1 MSTDE
6 AAKLPRRS
14 NPLMPPKPARATDAA
29 AGDGGVDGA
38 AIGVADSSE
47 AAAGAADGA
56 EAAAGAAE
64 AAARRRHEDARS
76 AGFFWACAVFIADQL
91 SKWAMLHVLELEV
104 GGPREI
110 APFLE
115 LRLVWNPGISYGLLP
130 QDDTTGRWL
139 LVAFTVIA
147 STLVL
152 HWLYQARS
160 RLLAIS
166 LGLILGGAL
175 GNLVDRVAY
184 GAVVDFV
191 HFHHGDFSWYVFNV
205 ADAAIVLGVIGL
217 LVDSFRGILWG
228 RRSQRS
234 VKGSGVDSAAV
245 LPHADAAERAEQKT

>member
-6 AAKLPRRS
+6 AAKQPRRS
-14 NPLMPPKPARATDAA
+14 NPLMPPKPTRAADAA
-29 AGDGGVDGA
+29 AGGGGIGGVAIGA
-38 AIGVADSSE
+38 AH
-47 AAAGAADGA
+47 GA

-64 AAARRRHEDARS
+64 TEKAAAAARRRHEDARA

-91 SKWAMLHVLELEV
+91 SKWAMLHVLALEMV
-104 GGPREI
+104 GPREI
-110 APFLE
+110 TPFLE

-217 LVDSFRGILWG
+217 IVDSLRGVLWE

-245 LPHADAAERAEQKT
+245 LPHADAVERAEQKT

>member
-1 MSTDE
+1 
-6 AAKLPRRS
+6 
-14 NPLMPPKPARATDAA
+14 
-29 AGDGGVDGA
+29 
-38 AIGVADSSE
+38 
-47 AAAGAADGA
+47 
-56 EAAAGAAE
+56 
-64 AAARRRHEDARS
+64 
-76 AGFFWACAVFIADQL
+76 
-91 SKWAMLHVLELEV
+91 MLHVLELERD
-104 GGPREI
+104 GPREI
-110 APFLE
+110 TPFLE

-175 GNLVDRVAY
+175 GNLVDRVGY

-205 ADAAIVLGVIGL
+205 ADAAIVLGVVGL
-217 LVDSFRGILWG
+217 VVDSFRGILWE

-234 VKGSGVDSAAV
+234 VKGSGVASAAV
-245 LPHADAAERAEQKT
+245 LPHEAAAERAEQKT

>member
-1 MSTDE
+1 
-6 AAKLPRRS
+6 
-14 NPLMPPKPARATDAA
+14 MPPRPARAANAAA
-29 AGDGGVDGA
+29 AGDDRADADAGEGRVDG
-38 AIGVADSSE
+38 VAT
-47 AAAGAADGA
+47 GAATAADTARAA
-56 EAAAGAAE
+56 EAE
-64 AAARRRHEDARS
+64 AAARRRHEDARA

-91 SKWAMLHVLELEV
+91 SKWAMLHVLELERD
-104 GGPREI
+104 GPREI
-110 APFLE
+110 TPFLE

-175 GNLVDRVAY
+175 GNLVDRVGY

-205 ADAAIVLGVIGL
+205 ADAAIVLGVVGL
-217 LVDSFRGILWG
+217 VVDSFRGILWE

-234 VKGSGVDSAAV
+234 VKGSGVASAAV
-245 LPHADAAERAEQKT
+245 LPHEAAAERAEQKT